1 MVDDLHWSATTPSGP
16 CSPTSRPRLI
26 ILPKKLVITFTQPAP
41 VCLSHLQEVLQL
53 ATCPL
58 LTYLLQSNA
67 SQTHQAHFILRTCQI
82 CQIVEHNFAGT
93 KTRHIDQLF
102 AKVHK
107 WLRKL
112 RKEGKCLSSVPKICA
127 SVSQGLQLGESDQS
141 GKSESAPNAWIKKV
155 KVIKTAWIIKKVK
168 VIQMLEL
175 YKFLVTRISPG
186 SAAATATMMNYPGH
200 RRVSAASC
208 CARLGGQKSRKLGA
222 ELDKVGLCGQ
232 KWTHRRLSLSSRHRQ
247 TIDGGQEESY

>member
-1 MVDDLHWSATTPSGP
+1 MEGVEGVVDDLHWSATTPSGP

-26 ILPKKLVITFTQPAP
+26 ILPKKLVITFTQPAL
-41 VCLSHLQEVLQL
+41 VCLSHLQVLQL

-58 LTYLLQSNA
+58 LTYLLQSSSNA
-67 SQTHQAHFILRTCQI
+67 SQTHQAHFILRTCQT

-155 KVIKTAWIIKKVK
+155 KVIKTARIIKK
-168 VIQMLEL
+168 
-175 YKFLVTRISPG
+175 
-186 SAAATATMMNYPGH
+186 
-200 RRVSAASC
+200 
-208 CARLGGQKSRKLGA
+208 
-222 ELDKVGLCGQ
+222 
-232 KWTHRRLSLSSRHRQ
+232 
-247 TIDGGQEESY
+247 

>member
-1 MVDDLHWSATTPSGP
+1 MGLERGWKLVEGLEEGGRGWKGVVDDLHWSATTPSGP

-26 ILPKKLVITFTQPAP
+26 ILPKKLVITFTQPAL
-41 VCLSHLQEVLQL
+41 VCLSHLQAVLQL

-58 LTYLLQSNA
+58 LTYLLQSSSNA

-112 RKEGKCLSSVPKICA
+112 RKEGN
-127 SVSQGLQLGESDQS
+127 VSARCQ
-141 GKSESAPNAWIKKV
+141 KSAPRLAKGCNWENLINLVKV
-155 KVIKTAWIIKKVK
+155 KAL
-168 VIQMLEL
+168 QML
-175 YKFLVTRISPG
+175 
-186 SAAATATMMNYPGH
+186 
-200 RRVSAASC
+200 
-208 CARLGGQKSRKLGA
+208 
-222 ELDKVGLCGQ
+222 GL
-232 KWTHRRLSLSSRHRQ
+232 KK
-247 TIDGGQEESY
+247 

>member
-1 MVDDLHWSATTPSGP
+1 MHRIATTPSGP
-16 CSPTSRPRLI
+16 GCSPTSHRPRLI
-26 ILPKKLVITFTQPAP
+26 ILPKKLVITFTQPAL
-41 VCLSHLQEVLQL
+41 VCLSHLQAVLQL

-58 LTYLLQSNA
+58 LTYLLQSSSNA
-67 SQTHQAHFILRTCQI
+67 SQTHQAHFILRT

-155 KVIKTAWIIKKVK
+155 KVIKTARIIK
-168 VIQMLEL
+168 
-175 YKFLVTRISPG
+175 
-186 SAAATATMMNYPGH
+186 
-200 RRVSAASC
+200 
-208 CARLGGQKSRKLGA
+208 
-222 ELDKVGLCGQ
+222 
-232 KWTHRRLSLSSRHRQ
+232 
-247 TIDGGQEESY
+247 